1 MCESYA
7 KEKINRNVG
16 GRTPKNQLYV
26 ELFFLFSSVSTD
38 LAASGDKSSY
48 SFLLDL
54 GLISFEATEAPSLQ
68 VVIEI

>member
-7 KEKINRNVG
+7 TEKINRNVG
-16 GRTPKNQLYV
+16 GRTLKNQLYV